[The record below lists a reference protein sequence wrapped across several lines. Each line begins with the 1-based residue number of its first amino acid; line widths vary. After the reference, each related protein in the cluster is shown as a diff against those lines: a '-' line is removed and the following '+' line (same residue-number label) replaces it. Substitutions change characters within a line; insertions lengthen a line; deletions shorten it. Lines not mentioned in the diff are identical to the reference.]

1 MQPTT
6 KGDRSSALPMPG
18 LSKRA
23 QAQLAPRRYGQMP
36 GPIAPRNQGEIPNAL
51 KSRRG

>member
-23 QAQLAPRRYGQMP
+23 QAQLAPKKYGQMP
-36 GPIAPRNQGEIPNAL
+36 PQITQRNQGEIPNAL